1 MNIDYRI
8 QELRKQKGISQSHL
22 ADEINVSR
30 QAVSKWESGQSIP
43 DIDKIVLICEYFN
56 CTTDYFIM
64 GIKPNDN
71 SNNTN
76 RELISKILFITSTSL
91 IVIGLLATFGNW
103 YDTKLVSD
111 IYGGMIIQSLGVATY
126 YISKLVSNERL
137 SLKVMWLNT
146 IICAF
151 MPISVLTGEIFH
163 YGAKPYPSHYY
174 PIHMILFLVF
184 YFIFSIL
191 SYKYIKKIIK

>member
-1 MNIDYRI
+1 M
-8 QELRKQKGISQSHL
+8 
-22 ADEINVSR
+22 
-30 QAVSKWESGQSIP
+30 
-43 DIDKIVLICEYFN
+43 
-56 CTTDYFIM
+56 
-64 GIKPNDN
+64 
-71 SNNTN
+71 
-76 RELISKILFITSTSL
+76 FITSTAL
-91 IVIGLLATFGNW
+91 IVIGLLAAFGNW

-137 SLKVMWLNT
+137 SLKVMLLNT

-163 YGAKPYPSHYY
+163 YGTKPYPSHYH
-174 PIHMILFLVF
+174 PIHMITFLVF

-191 SYKYIKKIIK
+191 SYKYIKKVTK